1 MDAFL
6 TLFLQLPLGILF
18 AAGLLECFV
27 VFKDRRDAEP
37 AVLWLLFCASIMA
50 LICGG
55 VHFLQH
61 GSWDYSLFVGLAS
74 GLTAIGWWFKRSGRN
89 RGVTNLSDRFM
100 VAGSYAPVKMPNQD
114 LYVLGYRGALV
125 GAAVLAGFALFN
137 GRVLEMKT
145 GSGALA
151 STDPAAV
158 PPAPAPVAPVTP
170 AVTEIP
176 PETVANN
183 GGTETP
189 PDKPAE
195 PETEKPTETPTEPMK
210 EETPPAVVEGTP
222 APPPAEGTPAPAEGT
237 PAPAEG
243 TPATPTPAPAPTPVV
258 AVADFRPV
266 SKNSIFGSKIRPIIQ
281 RYCVTCHGAE
291 KQKGDLRLDT
301 PDFIRN
307 GVRGK
312 PVILAGK
319 PAQSGLLQSITKPPG
334 DEDRMPPKG
343 DGVSPADAALIKKWI
358 ESGADMGDGVSTASS
373 GAASFA
379 EDALGAALQAPPPAL
394 IEELKKDGVL
404 VRPVSKDGK
413 VLEIDFSHSDY
424 GPGQIKLER
433 LAPIAMNVHT
443 LDLSRTKITDED
455 LVTVGKMG
463 HLTRLILSRTATTD
477 VGLGY
482 LKTCSQLDYINIY
495 QTKVTDAGLTNL
507 ESLAKLRKVYA
518 WQSMVTAAGA
528 ASLQGKIPGV
538 AVNTGQ

>member
-50 LICGG
+50 LVCGG
-55 VHFLQH
+55 VHFLQK
-61 GSWDYSLFVGLAS
+61 GAWDYSLFVGLAA

-89 RGVTNLSDRFM
+89 RGITSLKDRFM

-114 LYVLGYRGALV
+114 MYVLGYRGALV

-137 GRVLEMKT
+137 GHILEMQT
-145 GSGALA
+145 GSSALA
-151 STDPAAV
+151 TATPGVTPPV
-158 PPAPAPVAPVTP
+158 PPPVVPVVPET
-170 AVTEIP
+170 P
-176 PETVANN
+176 PETVAAN

-189 PDKPAE
+189 PDKPTE
-195 PETEKPTETPTEPMK
+195 TETEKPTETTTEPMK
-210 EETPPAVVEGTP
+210 EEATPAV
-222 APPPAEGTPAPAEGT
+222 AEGTPPATPTEGT
-237 PAPAEG
+237 TPPA
-243 TPATPTPAPAPTPVV
+243 TPADPAAPPTPAPAPTPVV
-258 AVADFRPV
+258 AMADARPV

-281 RYCVTCHGAE
+281 KHCITCHGAE
-291 KQKGDLRLDT
+291 KQKGDLRLDS

-319 PAQSGLLQSITKPPG
+319 PTQSGLFQSITKPPG

-343 DGVSPADAALIKKWI
+343 DGVSPADAAMIKKWI

-404 VRPVSKDGK
+404 IRPVSKDGK
-413 VLEIDFSHSDY
+413 VLELDFSHSDY

-443 LDLSRTKITDED
+443 LDLSRTKITDQD

-463 HLTRLILSRTATTD
+463 HLSRLILSRTDTTD
-477 VGLGY
+477 AGLGY

-528 ASLQGKIPGV
+528 SSLEGKIPGL
-538 AVNTGQ
+538 AVNMGQ